1 MSKILFCGYRP
12 WAKEIYYSIVHGNQY
27 KIKSS
32 LKLIE
37 SLDEFKEE
45 IELEKPKAIFF
56 VGWSWIV
63 EKNIVDNHLC
73 ICLHPSPLPKYRGGS
88 PIQHQIINGEEES
101 AVTLFKMDEHIDRG
115 DILFQQPFSLNGNL
129 EDIFRRIVNIGQW
142 GIRGL
147 IKQIDSSSV
156 LQGTVQNKQEA
167 TYFKRR
173 TPNMSEIKIEEL
185 LNCSAKEIYNK
196 IRALQ
201 DPYPNAYIVCGDGSK
216 LYLQHAEVDDE

>member
-12 WAKEIYYSIVHGNQY
+12 WAREIYFDLTIGDQH
-27 KIKSS
+27 KSS
-32 LKLIE
+32 VKLIE
-37 SLDEFKEE
+37 SPDELEKELH
-45 IELEKPKAIFF
+45 LEKPKAIFF

-63 EKNIVDNHLC
+63 EKDIVDNHLC

-101 AVTLFKMDEHIDRG
+101 AVTLFKMDEYIDRG
-115 DILFQQPFSLNGNL
+115 EILFQHPFSLSGNL
-129 EDIFRRIVNIGQW
+129 EDVFCRIADIGCL
-142 GIRGL
+142 GIKKL
-147 IKQIDSSSV
+147 IKQIDSSPV
-156 LQGTVQNKQEA
+156 LQGIAQDKQKA

-201 DPYPNAYIVCGDGSK
+201 DPYPNAYIVCGDGSR
-216 LYLQHAEVDDE
+216 LYLQYAEVDDE

>member
-12 WAKEIYYSIVHGNQY
+12 WAKEIYYSIAHGNQY

-63 EKNIVDNHLC
+63 EKDIVDNHLC

-88 PIQHQIINGEEES
+88 PIQNQIINGEEES
-101 AVTLFKMDEHIDRG
+101 AVTLFKMDDC
-115 DILFQQPFSLNGNL
+115 
-129 EDIFRRIVNIGQW
+129 
-142 GIRGL
+142 
-147 IKQIDSSSV
+147 
-156 LQGTVQNKQEA
+156 
-167 TYFKRR
+167 
-173 TPNMSEIKIEEL
+173 M
-185 LNCSAKEIYNK
+185 
-196 IRALQ
+196 
-201 DPYPNAYIVCGDGSK
+201 
-216 LYLQHAEVDDE
+216 

>member
-12 WAKEIYYSIVHGNQY
+12 WAKEIYYNITHGNQY

-32 LKLIE
+32 IKLIE
-37 SLDEFKEE
+37 SIDELEKEM
-45 IELEKPKAIFF
+45 ELEKPEAIFF

-63 EKNIVDNHLC
+63 KKNIVDNHLC

-88 PIQHQIINGEEES
+88 PIQHQIINGETKS

-115 DILFQQPFSLNGNL
+115 DVLFQYPFSLNGNL
-129 EDIFRRIVNIGQW
+129 KDIFRRIVDVGQY
-142 GIRGL
+142 GIRRL
-147 IKQIDSSSV
+147 IKQIDSPST
-156 LQGTVQNKQEA
+156 LQGAAQDKKEA

-173 TPNMSEIKIEEL
+173 TPDMSEIKVEDL
-185 LNCSAKEIYNK
+185 LNCSAKQIYNK

-216 LYLQHAEVDDE
+216 LYLQYAEVDDE